1 LALPG
6 RFADLR
12 WLRRYDHDE
21 GLDDRQRVG
30 PTVRAPLGA
39 AKASLDPIRRAE
51 SFGLVMTEA
60 VTPGPPA
67 NR

>member
-1 LALPG
+1 LALAG

-12 WLRRYDHDE
+12 WLRRYNHDE
-21 GLDDRQRVG
+21 GLDDGQRVG
-30 PTVRAPLGA
+30 PTVHAPLGA
-39 AKASLDPIRRAE
+39 TKASLDPTRRAE